1 MNHGENHGENHGREK
16 GGDFAAPF
24 ERHEPATA
32 TATAN
37 NHEQEDIFPAQQDSK
52 SNPTPQV
59 PAPPRPALAVGPA
72 DLLTSLSA
80 YLDWFRG
87 NEEGRQEARDALA
100 GALVLYGPEE
110 IRDLVASAF
119 REKRR
124 RVHVRDL
131 LAVLDAQQASRPA
144 PPVPVHPAVDRLRR
158 IVDRFGLAEVQA
170 RAKRDDLTTADLG
183 LAYAQAPEWCAEI
196 ASLFPEVA

>member
-16 GGDFAAPF
+16 GGVFAAPF
-24 ERHEPATA
+24 GRQEPT

-37 NHEQEDIFPAQQDSK
+37 DHEQEDLFPAQQESK

-59 PAPPRPALAVGPA
+59 PAPPRPDLAVGPA

-110 IRDLVASAF
+110 IRDLVGSAF

-124 RVHVRDL
+124 KVHVRDL

-144 PPVPVHPAVDRLRR
+144 PPAPPHPAVDRLRR
-158 IVDRFGLAEVQA
+158 IVDRLGLAEVQA
-170 RAKRDDLTTADLG
+170 RSKRDDLTTADLG
-183 LAYAQAPEWCAEI
+183 LAYAQAHEWCAEI